1 MSTMFKLLLHPSNWP
16 FLVKVSLAPMVALAA
31 TVLVALTGMNGLASD
46 SRAVQSGLTSSNST
60 HELQM
65 IAEGIQGINGNL
77 YHVLALQAA
86 QTKGLKA
93 ADELHALLSET
104 QRVSG
109 LLLDWR
115 NTYASAAQKPRV
127 DGLIVA
133 VGKYKGALDWVS
145 QMLDVDFSAAVSF
158 LHPFDDNFHVLTK
171 ELDSLVH
178 DVETQQQEDAK
189 LAQIET
195 SFTLHAFAAAT
206 VGGLLLVLLVTGA
219 MSWTTVRSIRTIAVA
234 TSRLATG
241 DTDTDLAPLARRDEL
256 GAIVAALSVFRDGLL
271 QVAAMRKASDLQVL
285 QAEATRRAA
294 LQELADGFE
303 TSVGGIVRQV
313 ATAADNMQ
321 GIAQRMSSEAAAT
334 HEQTSTV
341 TSAALDAGDGV
352 TTVASAAEE
361 LSASIAEIGRQV
373 MNSSRITR
381 GAVEEA
387 QRTNAIVQALSAGSR
402 KIGQIVELI
411 STIAGQTN
419 LLALNATIEAARAG
433 DAGRG
438 FAVVASEVKTLAQ
451 RTRDATSDIAS
462 QVEQIQSATKE
473 AVSAIK
479 GIAETINDVSK
490 IAETIAEAV
499 EQQGAAT
506 AEIAQNIQQ
515 TSSSTQRVTS
525 AITEVSQA
533 VKGTGAAG
541 LLVLEAA
548 RDVAGQARELTAK
561 MDKFVA
567 EVRAA

>member
-1 MSTMFKLLLHPSNWP
+1 MFKLLLHPSNWP

-31 TVLVALTGMNGLASD
+31 TVLVALTGVNGLASD
-46 SRAVQSGLTSSNST
+46 SRAVQSGLHSSNST

-65 IAEGIQGINGNL
+65 IADGIQGINGNL

-93 ADELHALLSET
+93 ADELHALLSEAE
-104 QRVSG
+104 RVSG
-109 LLLDWR
+109 LLRDWR
-115 NTYASAAQKPRV
+115 NTYANAAQKPRV

-158 LHPFDDNFHVLTK
+158 LHPFDDNFHSLTK

-206 VGGLLLVLLVTGA
+206 IGGLLLVLVVTGA

-271 QVAAMRKASDLQVL
+271 QVAGMRKAQDLQVL
-285 QAEATRRAA
+285 QAEATRRGA

-303 TSVGGIVRQV
+303 SSVGGIVRQV

-321 GIAQRMSSEAAAT
+321 AIAQRMSSDAAAT
-334 HEQTSTV
+334 HEQTATV

-361 LSASIAEIGRQV
+361 LSASIAEIGRQ
-373 MNSSRITR
+373 MINSSRITR

-387 QRTNAIVQALSAGSR
+387 QRTNSIVQALSAGSR

-525 AITEVSQA
+525 AIKEVSHA

-541 LLVLEAA
+541 VLVLEAA

>member
-1 MSTMFKLLLHPSNWP
+1 MLKLLLHPSNWP

-158 LHPFDDNFHVLTK
+158 LHPFDDNFHSLTK
-171 ELDSLVH
+171 ELNSLVH
-178 DVETQQQEDAK
+178 DVQTQQQEDAK

-206 VGGLLLVLLVTGA
+206 IGGLLLVLLVTGA

-271 QVAAMRKASDLQVL
+271 QVAAMRKAQELQML

-321 GIAQRMSSEAAAT
+321 GIAQRMSSDAAAT

-361 LSASIAEIGRQV
+361 LSASIAEIGRQ
-373 MNSSRITR
+373 MINSSRITR

-387 QRTNAIVQALSAGSR
+387 QRTNSIVQALSAGSR

-525 AITEVSQA
+525 AIKEVSHA

-541 LLVLEAA
+541 VLVLEAA

>member
-1 MSTMFKLLLHPSNWP
+1 MNTMLKLLLHPSNWP

-158 LHPFDDNFHVLTK
+158 LHPFDDNFHSLTK
-171 ELDSLVH
+171 ELNSLVH
-178 DVETQQQEDAK
+178 DVQTQQQEDAK

-206 VGGLLLVLLVTGA
+206 IGGLLLVLLVTGA

-271 QVAAMRKASDLQVL
+271 QVAAMRKAQELQML

-321 GIAQRMSSEAAAT
+321 GIAQRMSSDAAAT

-361 LSASIAEIGRQV
+361 LSASIAEIGRQ
-373 MNSSRITR
+373 MINSSRITR

-387 QRTNAIVQALSAGSR
+387 QRTNSIVQALSAGSR

-525 AITEVSQA
+525 AIKEVSHA

-541 LLVLEAA
+541 VLVLEAA

>member
-1 MSTMFKLLLHPSNWP
+1 
-16 FLVKVSLAPMVALAA
+16 MVALAA